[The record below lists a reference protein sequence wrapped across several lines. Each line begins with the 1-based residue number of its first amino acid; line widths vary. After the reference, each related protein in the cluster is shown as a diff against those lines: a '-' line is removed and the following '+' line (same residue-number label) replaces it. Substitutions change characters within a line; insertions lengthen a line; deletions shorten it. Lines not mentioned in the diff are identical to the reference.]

1 MVRSS
6 AKPKHSDVDP
16 SRLITDA
23 NWAISLV
30 RLPDSGDIEH
40 AFLVLEGITGNTSI
54 IWFADFVQNN
64 KLPKLTPTLAHGKV
78 RWDYHESKEVDGS
91 SVKLLFRCKKP
102 LMRIRN
108 GDRWLYSTWAIP
120 KATAKILIRNIKT
133 KGKNPPNFIILGD
146 SALAFS
152 SASRKTHNCFT
163 FARMMILDLHD
174 EYIKIQQGTLEKWIV
189 SATHRT
195 LPDKLLDK
203 PWWDGVRFTV
213 SLFAILGL
221 GIVVIAYL
229 FLTFL

>member
-16 SRLITDA
+16 SRIITDA

-30 RLPDSGDIEH
+30 RLPDSGNIEH
-40 AFLVLEGITGNTSI
+40 AFLVVEGITGNTSM

-64 KLPKLTPTLAHGKV
+64 KLPKVKPTLAQGKV

-91 SVKLLFRCKKP
+91 SVKLLFRCQKS
-102 LMRIRN
+102 LMIIRR
-108 GDRWLYSTWAIP
+108 GDRWLYSAWTIP

-133 KGKNPPNFIILGD
+133 KEKTPPNYIILGD

-152 SASRKTHNCFT
+152 SASSDPTTHNCFT
-163 FARMMILDLHD
+163 FARMMILDLND
-174 EYIKIQQGTLEKWIV
+174 EYIEIPQGTLGKWIV
-189 SATHRT
+189 SATSRT
-195 LPDKLLDK
+195 LPDKLLDE

-213 SLFAILGL
+213 SLFVILAL
-221 GIVVIAYL
+221 GIVVVAYL
-229 FLTFL
+229 FS